1 MSPLNVQ
8 CGCFRAG
15 HLACNQL
22 CASQDSIAQELVD
35 DSHALEDQVDP
46 QIEFPDNQ
54 LGLPASE
61 EDAAEP
67 PADPVAGEVA
77 AENAAEPPA
86 VPVAGEVAA
95 EDAAE
100 PPAEPVAG
108 ESAKEG
114 KVVEE
119 ALKLADVA
127 RPFKRLKRA
136 SPFVEV
142 ELISD
147 GEGEASFS
155 DAGWTSSHW
164 PIFVLKVPRR
174 LGTPRRSSC
183 CWRWPGCRIV

>member
-95 EDAAE
+95 
-100 PPAEPVAG
+100 
-108 ESAKEG
+108 
-114 KVVEE
+114 
-119 ALKLADVA
+119 
-127 RPFKRLKRA
+127 RTRLNLQRSQWQVKAQKRA
-136 SPFVEV
+136 RW
-142 ELISD
+142 L
-147 GEGEASFS
+147 
-155 DAGWTSSHW
+155 
-164 PIFVLKVPRR
+164 RR
-174 LGTPRRSSC
+174 H
-183 CWRWPGCRIV
+183 